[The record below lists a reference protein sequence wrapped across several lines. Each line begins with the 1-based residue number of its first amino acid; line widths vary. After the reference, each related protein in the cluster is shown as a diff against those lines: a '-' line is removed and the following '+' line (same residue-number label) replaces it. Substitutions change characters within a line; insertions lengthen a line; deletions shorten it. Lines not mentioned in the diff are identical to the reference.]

1 MWNKLGAL
9 ANPRFELRSR
19 ASSLPREIWL
29 LGAFFVI
36 SRLVL
41 YAAGLRFELDLR
53 WMFLA
58 DPAALRDHLLQS
70 VFYFHAY
77 PPGMNL
83 LTGSLLKLDETHL
96 AELAHF
102 VLTMS
107 TFALV
112 ASLYYLARGCGL
124 SRPAALALAIVF
136 SLLPQTLFLENL
148 YLYAVPSAALLCLSA
163 VLFHRAL
170 VRSSVG
176 RWGAFFAACLA
187 LCWLRTT
194 FQLMWFAAICALAL
208 FATKRSTRRHV
219 FVGASAPAILLLSLY
234 LKNWL
239 VFDFFGTTSWAGAN
253 AIAVTT
259 NQLPPDERD
268 MLVRAGKLSPFA
280 NINVFAGPEAYLS
293 YFSARDRAA
302 FTHYPG
308 SDALKRPSVNADNF
322 NHWVFLGVNEQ
333 RGKDAWRYVGTH
345 FSDYVGTVLQKSLP
359 QFFASTTHWHPLDK
373 EEVSPHYRHRQVLGG
388 YESLYD
394 GLVHRLPVP
403 GVGLYALLPL
413 FLLWAGSRAWRLMRS
428 GDASSWSTA
437 MLLVFA
443 TMQIVYVAGAS
454 ALFSYGESARYRF
467 MVEAFIWL
475 IVASCLSRITRAVA
489 GRLERNAGSGAP
501 TPMRP

>member
-9 ANPRFELRSR
+9 ADPRFELRFR
-19 ASSLPREIWL
+19 ASSSVLEFGL
-29 LGAFFVI
+29 LGVLFVI

-70 VFYFHAY
+70 VVYFHAY

-83 LTGSLLKLDETHL
+83 LTGFLLKLDEAHL

-102 VLTMS
+102 VLTVS
-107 TFALV
+107 SFVLV

-124 SRPAALALAIVF
+124 SRAGSLALALVF

-148 YLYAVPSAALLCLSA
+148 YLYAVPSAALLCLAA

-194 FQLMWFAAICALAL
+194 FLLIWFGAICALAL

-239 VFDFFGTTSWAGAN
+239 VFDFFGTTSWTGAS

-259 NQLPPDERD
+259 NQLPSDERD
-268 MLVRAGKLSPFA
+268 TLISAGKLSPFA
-280 NINVFAGPEAYLS
+280 NINVFAGPAAYVP
-293 YFSARDRAA
+293 YFADRDRPA
-302 FTHYPG
+302 FTRFPG
-308 SDALKRPSVNADNF
+308 SDQLKRPSVGADNF
-322 NHWVFLGVNEQ
+322 NHWMFLSINEQ
-333 RGKDAWRYVGTH
+333 RGKDAWYYLSTH
-345 FSDYVGTVLQKSLP
+345 FSEFVGTVLRKSLP
-359 QFFASTTHWHPLDK
+359 QFFEPTTHWHTLDK
-373 EEVSPHYRHRQVLGG
+373 EEVSPHDRHRLVLGG

-394 GLVHRLPVP
+394 GLVHGFPVK
-403 GVGLYALLPL
+403 GVGLYSLLPL
-413 FLLWAGSRAWRLMRS
+413 FLVWAGSRAWRLMRS
-428 GDASSWSTA
+428 GDAASWSTA
-437 MLLVFA
+437 MLIVFA
-443 TMQIVYVAGAS
+443 TLQIVYVTGVS

-467 MVEAFIWL
+467 MVEPLIWL
-475 IVASCLSRITRAVA
+475 VVASCFSSARRSFAPGPSEVTTR
-489 GRLERNAGSGAP
+489 
-501 TPMRP
+501 